1 MNKPSSVRKS
11 GLSSPM
17 PNVSLALDALG
28 EIWRI
33 RGGEDVIAMLD
44 NDMTA
49 RTAWHAIL
57 SGVAPHEWPDLVS
70 SLDALIPYLRGRRDL
85 LSADSPFGRGVIS
98 ESRRQALH
106 RLLAPERIALLE
118 TVTRPATRQEAA

>member
-1 MNKPSSVRKS
+1 MNKPSSVWKS
-11 GLSSPM
+11 GPPSPM
-17 PNVSLALDALG
+17 PNVALALDALG

-57 SGVAPHEWPDLVS
+57 AR
-70 SLDALIPYLRGRRDL
+70 A
-85 LSADSPFGRGVIS
+85 
-98 ESRRQALH
+98 
-106 RLLAPERIALLE
+106 
-118 TVTRPATRQEAA
+118 

>member
-1 MNKPSSVRKS
+1 
-11 GLSSPM
+11 M
-17 PNVSLALDALG
+17 PNVALALDALG

-49 RTAWHAIL
+49 RTAWHAIF

-85 LSADSPFGRGVIS
+85 LSPDSPFGRGVIS

-118 TVTRPATRQEAA
+118 AVTRPATRQEAA